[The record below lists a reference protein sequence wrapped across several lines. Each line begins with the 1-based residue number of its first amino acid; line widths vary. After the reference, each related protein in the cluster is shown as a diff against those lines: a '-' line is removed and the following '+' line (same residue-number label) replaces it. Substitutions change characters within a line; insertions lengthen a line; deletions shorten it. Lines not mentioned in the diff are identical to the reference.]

1 MKRQAELGAYYTPYP
16 IVEFLTDYIKEQD
29 GIETIL
35 EPSAGDNRFIRP
47 LKNYKITALEIDKD
61 RCQEPATNI
70 DFLDYYNKDNKF
82 DCFVGNPP
90 YIGYNKLTEYQKEK
104 IPQIFLDADLPENK
118 ITNLWAIFL
127 LGCFNMLKVGGNF
140 AFVIPIEF
148 FFNKYA
154 EQIRNY
160 IFLNSDEVNIV
171 NFMNNQF
178 EEVQQST
185 FLFYG
190 KKGISKN
197 ETKVRISQAM
207 NKKGKT
213 KTIKVDEVKN
223 WKALFM
229 GINLYDEFYKNS
241 RPLSDYC
248 FYKTGILTGN
258 DKVFILPDNEIEK
271 RKLRPYAL
279 PLANKGENLIIV
291 IKQDKAKFYL
301 LDFNKELDKHAKAYI
316 KEIEEKNLHSNY
328 KLKIRKNWWEVPS
341 ISSSDL
347 ILQTNIGDKPR
358 LIKNDNRFTNTSF
371 FRLNMKE
378 GRDPYELIFLFY
390 SSLTGISLELA
401 GRTYA
406 SGVLNL
412 IPASLNATR
421 VPVVDKEIDFKRE
434 TEKIDKMLREG
445 KDITPYV
452 DKVIGTEKYSD
463 AYKELREYRQNYKN
477 IDRN

>member
-1 MKRQAELGAYYTPYP
+1 ME
-16 IVEFLTDYIKEQD
+16 V
-29 GIETIL
+29 
-35 EPSAGDNRFIRP
+35 
-47 LKNYKITALEIDKD
+47 DKD
-61 RCQEPATNI
+61 RCVDPAINI
-70 DFLDYYNKDNKF
+70 DFLDYYNKERKF

-90 YIGYNKLTEYQKEK
+90 YIAYNKLTEYQKEK

-118 ITNLWAIFL
+118 ITNLWAVFL
-127 LGCFNMLKVGGNF
+127 LGCFNMLKVGGYF

-154 EQIRNY
+154 EQIRNH
-160 IFLNSDEVNIV
+160 IFINSEEVNIV

-178 EEVQQST
+178 EEVQQSA

-197 ETKVRISQAM
+197 ETTVTISQGM
-207 NKKGKT
+207 NEEGKT
-213 KTIKVDEVKN
+213 NTIKVDEVKN

-229 GINLYDEFYKNS
+229 GTDLDEEFYKNS

-248 FYKTGILTGN
+248 TYKTGILTGN
-258 DKVFILPDNEIEK
+258 DKVFILSEEEIEK
-271 RKLRPYAL
+271 RKLRPYTL
-279 PLANKGENLIIV
+279 PLANKGENLIILT
-291 IKQDKAKFYL
+291 KRDKAKFYL
-301 LDFNKELDKHAKAYI
+301 LDFNKELDKNAKAYI
-316 KEIEEKNLHSNY
+316 KEIEEKNLHTNY
-328 KLKIRKNWWEVPS
+328 KLRIRKNWWEVPS

-347 ILQTNIGDKPR
+347 VLQTNVGDKPR

-378 GRDPYELIFLFY
+378 GRDIYKLIFLFY
-390 SSLTGISLELA
+390 SSLTGLSLELA

-421 VPVVDKEIDFKRE
+421 VPLVDKEIDFKKE
-434 TEKIDKMLREG
+434 TETIDRLLRQG
-445 KDITPYV
+445 KDITTYV
-452 DKVIGTEKYSD
+452 DKVAGTERYFD
-463 AYKELREYRQNYKN
+463 DYQELKDHRQNYKKN
-477 IDRN
+477 